1 MYFFNRF
8 LIGYFLIFESFISK
22 EYVTESNKFIR
33 KRKMSFK
40 EYVLYIITQ
49 TGCTN
54 FAESHKF
61 YTKTWKHEFKS
72 ITPQGI
78 GKQRM
83 FISPKLF
90 RDISESIVDNLYE
103 NFKEFSKFKGY
114 IGCAYDGSIFDLPN
128 TSTTKKAFGIHE
140 GDVFQRF
147 LSRGHVSCILDVHSK
162 HILTS
167 KIESRNVNEI
177 KLAIEHLIHLNERF
191 DLRKFIT
198 IYNRGYGSTELMI
211 NTMYFNSKFIIR
223 LNSKVFSKKIANLN
237 SDDRI
242 IEVNL
247 TNHFLKKISDK
258 KIRKFAEE
266 MGRLKIRI
274 VKVKLKTGE
283 IEILATNL
291 NENEFTKE
299 ELKELYAKRWT
310 IEIGYDKLK

>member
-1 MYFFNRF
+1 
-8 LIGYFLIFESFISK
+8 
-22 EYVTESNKFIR
+22 
-33 KRKMSFK
+33 
-40 EYVLYIITQ
+40 
-49 TGCTN
+49 
-54 FAESHKF
+54 
-61 YTKTWKHEFKS
+61 
-72 ITPQGI
+72 
-78 GKQRM
+78 M

-90 RDISESIVDNLYE
+90 RDLSESIVDNLYD
-103 NFKEFSKFKGY
+103 NFKGFSKFKGY
-114 IGCAYDGSIFDLPN
+114 IVCACDGSIFDLPN
-128 TSTTKKAFGIHE
+128 TSTTKKAFGIPE

-147 LSRGHVSCILDVHSK
+147 LIRGCVSSILDVHSK

-177 KLAIEHLIHLNERF
+177 KLAIEHLINLNERF

-198 IYNRGYGSTELMI
+198 IYNQGYGSTELII

-237 SDDRI
+237 FDDRI

-283 IEILATNL
+283 IEILTTNL

-310 IEIGYDKLK
+310 IETGYDKLNRVLDLGEVI